1 MLVRRA
7 TSQDLDGV
15 CAVAE
20 AVRLDPAHAQ
30 IGGFLVYMHGRE
42 GYAERLAA
50 TDLFD
55 VAVEDGEVVGFLICY
70 EDRTVED
77 LVGRGTISA
86 DVLRA
91 KQAAGCDGRWLYG
104 DQIAI
109 HPEHA
114 SRGVAI
120 HLVWDLYQKVRQRGI
135 DSVFVAILH
144 EPMNA
149 RSKAFCES
157 MGFVL
162 RGTLR
167 YEDGCLWGVYGRDV
181 PQEVPV
187 DQAPRVAAHGL
198 TEA

>member
-7 TSQDLDGV
+7 TLQDLEGI

-20 AVRLDPAHAQ
+20 AVKLDPDHAQ
-30 IGGFLVYMHGRE
+30 IGGFLVYMHGRQ
-42 GYAERLAA
+42 GYAERMAA

-55 VAVEDGEVVGFLICY
+55 VAVSDGEIVGFLVCY
-70 EDRTVED
+70 EGHTVED
-77 LVGRGTISA
+77 LIARGVLCA

-91 KQAAGCDGRWLYG
+91 KDAAGCQGRWLYG

-114 SRGVAI
+114 DRGAAI
-120 HLVWDLYQKVRQRGI
+120 QLVWDLYQKVRQRRI
-135 DSVFVAILH
+135 ESVFVAILH
-144 EPMNA
+144 EPLNA

-157 MGFVL
+157 MGFAL

-167 YEDGCLWGVYGRDV
+167 YEDGCLWGLYGRDV
-181 PQEVPV
+181 PREVPP
-187 DQAPRVAAHGL
+187 DQVSRVIAHGL